1 MDLEFEP
8 GKNIAMKI
16 PSHEYENTV
25 HFYREVLRF
34 REITGGGVDDTD
46 TPKFEFGDQV
56 LWLDCMPGL
65 SQSEI
70 WLEVVAS
77 DIGKASEYLK
87 EQGCHRRDEIEPLP
101 NGFKAFWLSSHS
113 NNIHLVSSS
122 GDT

>member
-16 PSHEYENTV
+16 PAHEYENTLR
-25 HFYREVLRF
+25 FYREVLRF
-34 REITGGGVDDTD
+34 KEITGSGAED
-46 TPKFEFGDQV
+46 TPKFEFGDKV
-56 LWLDCMPGL
+56 LWLDRMPGL

-87 EQGCHRRDEIEPLP
+87 QQGCHRRDEIEPLP
-101 NGFKAFWLSSHS
+101 SGFKAFWVSSPS
-113 NNIHLVSSS
+113 NIIHLVSS
-122 GDT
+122 GNDT